1 MKKINSRTMEV
12 TKMTRKEFEDYLV
25 EKLEE
30 IREVYN
36 EYCPE
41 DPYLTMTLHSGGK
54 TISANNT
61 YWEKWCKN
69 KVDVWSEK

>member
-1 MKKINSRTMEV
+1 
-12 TKMTRKEFEDYLV
+12 MTRKEFEDYLV

-41 DPYLTMTLHSGGK
+41 DTYLTMTLHSGGK
-54 TISANNT
+54 AISANNT

-69 KVDVWSEK
+69 KVDVWSDK